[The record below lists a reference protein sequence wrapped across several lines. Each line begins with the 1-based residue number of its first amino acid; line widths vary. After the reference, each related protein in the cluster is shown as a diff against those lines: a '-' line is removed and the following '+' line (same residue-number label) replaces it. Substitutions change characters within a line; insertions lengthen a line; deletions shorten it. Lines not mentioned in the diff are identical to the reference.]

1 MIRCIIFFIIPLTLA
16 YHIRYKN
23 IKAYN
28 TLKCTTTTTTS
39 NNNNNKLRNDG
50 LNHCGLLVK
59 NTEISKIFFMEVFG
73 FLDDTHLRPKT
84 LPYPGAF
91 LRFGRDQIHLMELP
105 NPDPIDNRPEHGGR
119 DRHVALTVNNIDII
133 ANRLKERNI
142 KYTLYMSGR
151 RALFCRDIDGNA
163 FEFMEDTNL

>member
-1 MIRCIIFFIIPLTLA
+1 MIRAIIFFIIPLTLA
-16 YHIRYKN
+16 YHLRYKN
-23 IKAYN
+23 LKTFN
-28 TLKCTTTTTTS
+28 GLKCTSS
-39 NNNNNKLRNDG
+39 NELRYGG

-59 NTEISKIFFMEVFG
+59 NTEISKKFFMEVFG

-133 ANRLKERNI
+133 ANRLKEKNI
-142 KYTLYMSGR
+142 KYTLSMSGR